1 MENHHG
7 DGRKMKRESVQTSY
21 HNHQHAL
28 EFDLRAAKSDIR
40 ARLTPLLIEALEL
53 KGPERVLDIA
63 TGTGR
68 FAQPVYGKIKEGKV
82 VGLDEAF
89 AMLGLA
95 REKAQKESL
104 PGYLQ
109 TAGIAQVLPFHN
121 GVFDCGF
128 VAFSL
133 HHFNRPSL
141 MMEETHRT
149 LRPGGKF
156 VVLDPVVLGAR
167 DSLDQSLNDFIN
179 MVFRRSH
186 GENFRFYCADEI
198 RELFRRGNFQI
209 TRDDLHSFSFDQVGM
224 EGIPTGRHWLEV
236 AEGLDAESDEMR
248 KRFKENYFRYQ
259 KRDKGLYVKGKFS
272 YAMICGESC

>member
-1 MENHHG
+1 
-7 DGRKMKRESVQTSY
+7 MKRESVQTSF

-40 ARLTPLLIEALEL
+40 ARLTSLLIEALEL

-68 FAQPVYGKIKEGKV
+68 FAQPVTGQLKGGKV
-82 VGLDEAF
+82 VGLDEAL

-95 REKAQKESL
+95 REKAQKEPL

-109 TAGIAQVLPFHN
+109 TAGIAQVLPFRD
-121 GVFDCGF
+121 GIFDCGF

-133 HHFNRPSL
+133 HHFGRPSL
-141 MMEETHRT
+141 MMEEARRV
-149 LRPGGKF
+149 LRSGGKF

-167 DSLDQSLNDFIN
+167 DSMDESLNDFIN

-186 GENFRFYCADEI
+186 GEDFRFYSADEI
-198 RELFRRGNFQI
+198 RELFRQGNFRI
-209 TRDDLHSFSFDQVGM
+209 TRGDLHSFSFDQVGM

-236 AEGLDAESDEMR
+236 AEGLDGESDEMR
-248 KRFKENYFRYQ
+248 KRFRENYFRYQ
-259 KRDKGLYVKGKFS
+259 KSDKGVQVKGSFS
-272 YAMICGESC
+272 YALICGEG